1 MTSGVVETRASALA
15 DLAEADRDLAQ
26 TAQAAA
32 RNAYAPYSGFAVG
45 AAVRTRS
52 GKLYTGANQENAS
65 YGVTMCA
72 EVSALTAAS
81 SAGDFDVEAI
91 AVVGHKFIEPLG
103 DDLVVTP
110 CGRCRQLICEAA
122 QISQIDVRVISC
134 SGDLSRVLDAP
145 ISELLPHA
153 FGPEN
158 LGLDKKWPLMRTKL
172 HGVMDGLIR
181 GRAKAR

>member
-1 MTSGVVETRASALA
+1 MTSGVLEARVSALA
-15 DLAEADRDLAQ
+15 DLKEADRMLAK

-52 GKLYTGANQENAS
+52 GNLYTGANQENAA

-72 EVSALTAAS
+72 EVAALTAAS

-91 AVVGHKFIEPLG
+91 AVAGSKFIEPLG

-122 QISQIDVRVISC
+122 QISQVDVRVMSC
-134 SGDLSRVLDAP
+134 NGDLSRILDSR

-158 LGLDKKWPLMRTKL
+158 LGLDKKWPSMRSKL
-172 HGVMDGLIR
+172 HAVMDALIW
-181 GRAKAR
+181 GRANTR